1 MRVIA
6 DASPFPS
13 MLQAPVDVLSGRVS
27 GWSAVGTVAVQT
39 LWLVAMLAFGRVVLR
54 RALRRLVVQGG

>member
-1 MRVIA
+1 MRAIA

-13 MLQAPVDVLSGRVS
+13 MLQAPVDVLSGRDS
-27 GWSAVGTVAVQT
+27 GWHAVETVGVQL
-39 LWLVAMLAFGRVVLR
+39 LWLLVVLGLGRLLLR